1 MRNQALIHRVVVL
14 AALKMAVMWMVVMW
28 VALTVAALKVLA
40 VRQTER
46 ALPAVAQPPERVPER
61 QLERVLIPQPQQVR
75 LSVPAPHLPGSAD
88 QRHRRG
94 APRPFPPPSGH
105 AARRVLRRGP

>member
-1 MRNQALIHRVVVL
+1 MMNQALIHRVVVL
-14 AALKMAVMWMVVMW
+14 AALKMAVMW

-61 QLERVLIPQPQQVR
+61 QLERVLIPQPQQMR